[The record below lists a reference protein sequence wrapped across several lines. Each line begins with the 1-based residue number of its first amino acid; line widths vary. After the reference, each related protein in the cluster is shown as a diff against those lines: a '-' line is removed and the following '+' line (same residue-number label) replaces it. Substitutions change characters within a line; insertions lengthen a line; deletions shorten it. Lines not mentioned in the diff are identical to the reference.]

1 MAKTDIQ
8 IQFSDPNPETS
19 ISQSESK
26 YNSDNIE
33 LKDLTYFYEISQ
45 NYSTQSAPNQQIGSP
60 FFIRHLFL
68 KTTIQYERNM
78 CPLFQISIEEKTRT
92 LRKKS

>member
-8 IQFSDPNPETS
+8 IQFSDPNPETP

-33 LKDLTYFYEISQ
+33 LRDLTYFMKYHSIIQ
-45 NYSTQSAPNQQIGSP
+45 HKVHQIN
-60 FFIRHLFL
+60 
-68 KTTIQYERNM
+68 K
-78 CPLFQISIEEKTRT
+78 
-92 LRKKS
+92 

>member
-26 YNSDNIE
+26 YNSNNIE
-33 LKDLTYFYEISQ
+33 LKDLTYFMKYHGI
-45 NYSTQSAPNQQIGSP
+45 
-60 FFIRHLFL
+60 
-68 KTTIQYERNM
+68 IQHKVHPIN
-78 CPLFQISIEEKTRT
+78 K
-92 LRKKS
+92 

>member
-26 YNSDNIE
+26 YNSNNIE
-33 LKDLTYFYEISQ
+33 LKDLTYFVKYWLPGI
-45 NYSTQSAPNQQIGSP
+45 
-60 FFIRHLFL
+60 L
-68 KTTIQYERNM
+68 KGG
-78 CPLFQISIEEKTRT
+78 EKGE
-92 LRKKS
+92 